1 MTALEQESFDAAQLK
16 RQLDAVTAYRSQANE
31 LRKQA
36 AYADAAAKIAYEKYG
51 AMHAAAEARAVA
63 RRRAGLIEVT
73 TDY

>member
-1 MTALEQESFDAAQLK
+1 MTALEQESFEAAQLK
-16 RQLDAVTAYRSQANE
+16 RQLDAVAAYKEQANE

-36 AYADAAAKIAYEKYG
+36 ACADAAAKIAHDIYLV
-51 AMHAAAEARAVA
+51 MHAANEARAVA